1 VGQGPAAGTG
11 AGVTL
16 AFDLAFPVAGDII
29 GRDYQAALYRALVQR
44 LPWLEEERLAGVHPI
59 RGLTPCPGGMLIGG
73 RTRLVLRVPEHR
85 AEACAALEGAEL
97 EIPASLRLGRSSRRE
112 LLPYPVLHTR
122 LAITGA
128 QEELAFVNEV
138 RDELVALGIDCD
150 MVVGRRG
157 ELKLDADATLAGY
170 SLMLHGLS
178 PADALLAQQ
187 RGVGRERKFGCGLFV
202 PHKSVAAVGSRDRA

>member
-1 VGQGPAAGTG
+1 
-11 AGVTL
+11 VTL

-97 EIPASLRLGRSSRRE
+97 EIPAPLRLGRSSRRE

-138 RDELVALGIDCD
+138 RDELATLGIDCD

-157 ELKLDADATLAGY
+157 ELRLDADATLAGY